1 VSDESR
7 SLSGSNGTPA
17 TLVFGPFLL
26 DESTAVLYRGTDP
39 LRVGRRAVALLSALA
54 KRPGIVLSKSELIEA
69 AWPGLAV
76 QDSNLTVQIA
86 SLRRALSSEPGGKR
100 WIETM
105 PRRGYRFVGPVAL
118 VE

>member
-1 VSDESR
+1 MAEEPP
-7 SLSGSNGTPA
+7 SLSGNNGTPA
-17 TLVFGPFLL
+17 TLALGPFLL
-26 DESTAVLYRGTDP
+26 DESTAILYRGTDP

-54 KRPGIVLSKSELIEA
+54 KRRGIVLSKTELIEA

-100 WIETM
+100 WIETW
-105 PRRGYRFVGPVAL
+105 PRRGYRFVGPVPS
-118 VE
+118 VQ